1 MNRKTI
7 VNVLFAVL
15 LLCLLFLAGRKAID
29 TFVDFV
35 DENGKVID
43 INSVEKVEQDDAEKY
58 IQSDSVVLELG
69 GRYGTVSAIINKKL
83 SNPLNHVVV
92 EPDQA
97 VWASL
102 EKNKAATQSKFHIIK
117 GFISN
122 KKLTLEGG
130 GYGATQKEDA
140 ASTISSYTLAEIET
154 KYKLKFNT
162 LVADCEG
169 CLESFLDENPS
180 LYSDLRLLLIE
191 EDQGHKCNYEKIKT
205 NLRIHSFVEVA
216 SSFDAVYRSVWMKT

>member
-7 VNVLFAVL
+7 ITILWIL
-15 LLCLLFLAGRKAID
+15 LAICLLFLTGRKAID
-29 TFVDFV
+29 TFVDFL

-43 INSVEKVEQDDAEKY
+43 INAVEKVEQDDAEKY

-83 SNPLNHVVV
+83 KDPTNHVVV
-92 EPDQA
+92 EPDQT

-102 EKNKAATQSKFHIIK
+102 EKNKAATHSKFHILK

-140 ASTISSYTLAEIET
+140 ASTIPSYTLSEIET
-154 KYKLKFNT
+154 EHELKFNT

-169 CLESFLDENPS
+169 CLETFLDENPS

>member
-7 VNVLFAVL
+7 IIILWIL
-15 LLCLLFLAGRKAID
+15 LAICLLFLTGRKAID

-43 INSVEKVEQDDAEKY
+43 INAVEKVEQDDAEKY

-83 SNPLNHVVV
+83 KDPTNHVVV
-92 EPDQA
+92 EPDKT

-102 EKNKAATQSKFHIIK
+102 EKNKAATHSKFHILK

-140 ASTISSYTLAEIET
+140 ASTIPSYTLSEIET
-154 KYKLKFNT
+154 EHELKFNT

-169 CLESFLDENPS
+169 CLETFLDENPS